1 MNFVWDD
8 SNADIGYYRCKFL
21 DEDVVIDEISFGD
34 YTNEWQIN
42 NDKENGYKRPY
53 SFEVSWCR
61 GWSMR
66 EGFDY
71 DKEYRSRESGGYQ
84 GNCTHT
90 VEDIKRWCEEW
101 IAQEHINSYTE
112 MLSQLKAAEKRH
124 DWFIENGYGQ
134 MDLEEGVD
142 GQ

>member
-8 SNADIGYYRCKFL
+8 SDADIGHYSCKFL
-21 DEDVVIDEISFGD
+21 DEDVVIDEISFRD
-34 YTNEWQIN
+34 YTNEWHFN

-53 SFEVSWCR
+53 SFIVHWCS

-71 DKEYRSRESGGYQ
+71 DKEYRERKSGGYQ

-101 IAQEHINSYTE
+101 IAQRYINSYQN

-124 DWFIENGYGQ
+124 DWFIEKGYGQ
-134 MDLEEGVD
+134 MDLEECLD

>member
-8 SNADIGYYRCKFL
+8 SNADIVYYSCKFL
-21 DEDVVIDEISFGD
+21 DEDVIINEISFEN
-34 YTNEWQIN
+34 YTNKWRFN
-42 NDKENGYKRPY
+42 NDKENGYQRSY
-53 SFEVSWCR
+53 SFIVHWCS

-66 EGFDY
+66 KGFDY
-71 DKEYRSRESGGYQ
+71 DKEYINRESGGYQ

-101 IAQEHINSYTE
+101 IAQEYINSYTE
-112 MLSQLKAAEKRH
+112 MLSQFKVAEKRH